1 MRLKSSAKSKLQRL
15 LKLLVLYVLP
25 SRLKRKKKLRL
36 RLLNKPLKTL
46 TVLPVSKL
54 QRSPISQ

>member
-36 RLLNKPLKTL
+36 RLLNKPLKMP
-46 TVLPVSKL
+46 TVLPGSKL